1 MFTAKDVMALRE
13 ITQAGMMDCKKAL
26 TECDGDFEK
35 AKDYLREKG
44 LAAAAKK
51 AGRIAAEGVVGS
63 YVCSGCGVGVIIEVN
78 CETDFV
84 AKTDNFQDFVSM
96 LAEQVG
102 KKDPADVDELTK
114 QESVTMPGSTVN
126 DLLNETVAKIGE
138 KISIRRY
145 TRYEGVVDTYIHL
158 GGKIGVLIEMDAPES
173 LKDSDE
179 LKQVAHDICMQIA
192 AAKPT
197 YLSRDDVPAEEIE
210 HEKEVNRAMA
220 LNEPKPKPA
229 AVIEKMLTGRIN
241 KFFKEI
247 CLLEQQFV
255 KDANL
260 SITQVLENASKD
272 LGAKIGVKQFVRYEM
287 GEGLQKREC
296 NFAEEVM
303 SQTKA

>member
-51 AGRIAAEGVVGS
+51 AGRIATEGVVGS
-63 YVCSGCGVGVIIEVN
+63 YVCSSCGVGVIIEVN

-84 AKTDNFQDFVSM
+84 AKTDNFQGFVSM

-102 KKDPADVDELTK
+102 QKDPADVDELVK
-114 QESVTMPGSTVN
+114 QESAANPGSTVS

-138 KISIRRY
+138 KISIRRF

-158 GGKIGVLIEMDAPES
+158 GGKIGVLVEMDAPDS

-192 AAKPT
+192 AAKPA
-197 YLSRDDVPAEEIE
+197 YLSRNDVPEEEVE

-229 AVIEKMLTGRIN
+229 EVIEKMLVGRIN
-241 KFFKEI
+241 KFYKEN

-260 SITQVLENASKD
+260 SITQVLENASKG
-272 LGAKIGVKQFVRYEM
+272 LGARSV
-287 GEGLQKREC
+287 
-296 NFAEEVM
+296 
-303 SQTKA
+303 

>member
-63 YVCSGCGVGVIIEVN
+63 YICTESGIGTVIEVN

-84 AKTDNFQDFVSM
+84 AKTDNFVDFVSM

-102 KKDPADVDELTK
+102 KKDPADVDALLK
-114 QESVTMPGSTVN
+114 QESVANPGLTIS

-138 KISIRRY
+138 KISIRRF
-145 TRYEGVVDTYIHL
+145 TRYEGVVDSYIHL
-158 GGKIGVLIEMDAPES
+158 GGKIGVLVEMDAPES
-173 LKDSDE
+173 LKDNDE

-192 AAKPT
+192 AAKPG
-197 YLSRDDVPAEEIE
+197 YLTRDDVPTEEVE

-229 AVIEKMLTGRIN
+229 AVIEKMLIGRIN
-241 KFFKEI
+241 KFYKEN

-260 SITQVLENASKD
+260 TIMQVLENASKD

>member
-63 YVCSGCGVGVIIEVN
+63 YVCSGCGVGVVIEVN

-84 AKTDNFQDFVSM
+84 AKTDSFQDFVSM

-102 KKDPADVDELTK
+102 KKDPADVDALVI
-114 QESVTMPGSTVN
+114 QESVANPGSTVN
-126 DLLNETVAKIGE
+126 DILNETVAKIGE
-138 KISIRRY
+138 KISIRRF
-145 TRYEGVVDTYIHL
+145 TRYEGIVDSYIHL

-173 LKDSDE
+173 LKESDV

-192 AAKPT
+192 AAKPA
-197 YLSRDDVPAEEIE
+197 YLKREDVPVEEVE

-229 AVIEKMLTGRIN
+229 EVIEKMLVGRIN
-241 KFFKEI
+241 KFYKEN

-255 KDANL
+255 KNADL
-260 SITQVLENASKD
+260 SITQVLENASKE
-272 LGAKIGVKQFVRYEM
+272 LGAKIGIKQFVRYEM